1 MILSFHR
8 YRHGINLSISPR
20 CDFGA
25 RQPYARLGGNRIHEM
40 DLPFRD
46 ELALMPDL
54 RHRLRQLRWFRA
66 TFRGSAKVVSET
78 FGVRFEIDEAKLTRA
93 FLDWVEIM
101 EAQKRFAAIDRADF
115 IVFAAGLVLRELIRQ
130 APAREVSGLGG
141 LVESETNAGTVEIIR
156 FWPEGFLY
164 TNYCVSV
171 ISAIYEQEFG
181 SAPSI
186 DKCADDLR
194 TWWSYRENVTE
205 MPAYAVSFLD
215 RFLGAEPNWITPDRA
230 QSRQAMQRALG
241 SSRASDVLRQL

>member
-1 MILSFHR
+1 
-8 YRHGINLSISPR
+8 
-20 CDFGA
+20 
-25 RQPYARLGGNRIHEM
+25 M
-40 DLPFRD
+40 DLPFRH

-66 TFRGSAKVVSET
+66 TFRSSAKVVSET

-93 FLDWVEIM
+93 FLDWIEVM
-101 EAQKRFAAIDRADF
+101 EAQKRFADVDRADF

-130 APAREVSGLGG
+130 APAREVSGLK
-141 LVESETNAGTVEIIR
+141 EMIETDANAGTAEIVR

-164 TNYCVSV
+164 TNYCVS
-171 ISAIYEQEFG
+171 AILAVHEQEFG
-181 SAPSI
+181 TAPSI

-194 TWWSYRENVTE
+194 TWWSYRENATE
-205 MPAYAVSFLD
+205 IPAYAVAFLD

-241 SSRASDVLRQL
+241 SSPVSEALRQL

>member
-1 MILSFHR
+1 
-8 YRHGINLSISPR
+8 
-20 CDFGA
+20 
-25 RQPYARLGGNRIHEM
+25 M
-40 DLPFRD
+40 DLPFRH

-66 TFRGSAKVVSET
+66 TFRSSAKVVSET

-93 FLDWVEIM
+93 FLDWIDVM
-101 EAQKRFAAIDRADF
+101 EAQKRFAAVDRADF

-130 APAREVSGLGG
+130 APAQEVSGLT
-141 LVESETNAGTVEIIR
+141 EMIETEANAGTAEIVR

-164 TNYCVSV
+164 TNYCVS
-171 ISAIYEQEFG
+171 AILAVHEQEFG
-181 SAPSI
+181 TAPSI

-194 TWWSYRENVTE
+194 TWWSYRENATE
-205 MPAYAVSFLD
+205 MPAYAVAFLD

-241 SSRASDVLRQL
+241 STPVSEALRQL

>member
-1 MILSFHR
+1 
-8 YRHGINLSISPR
+8 
-20 CDFGA
+20 
-25 RQPYARLGGNRIHEM
+25 M
-40 DLPFRD
+40 DLPFRHQ
-46 ELALMPDL
+46 LALMPDL

-66 TFRGSAKVVSET
+66 TFRSSAKVVSET

-93 FLDWVEIM
+93 FLDWIEVM

-130 APAREVSGLGG
+130 APAREISGLT
-141 LVESETNAGTVEIIR
+141 EMIETKANAGTAEIVR

-164 TNYCVSV
+164 TNYCVS
-171 ISAIYEQEFG
+171 AILAVHEQEFG
-181 SAPSI
+181 TAPSI

-194 TWWSYRENVTE
+194 TWWSYRENATE
-205 MPAYAVSFLD
+205 MPAYAVAFLD

-241 SSRASDVLRQL
+241 STPVSEALRQL

>member
-1 MILSFHR
+1 
-8 YRHGINLSISPR
+8 
-20 CDFGA
+20 
-25 RQPYARLGGNRIHEM
+25 M
-40 DLPFRD
+40 DLPFRH

-66 TFRGSAKVVSET
+66 TFRSSAKVVSET

-93 FLDWVEIM
+93 FLDWIEVM
-101 EAQKRFAAIDRADF
+101 EAQKRFAAVDRADF

-130 APAREVSGLGG
+130 APAREVSGLG
-141 LVESETNAGTVEIIR
+141 EMIQTEANAGTAEIVR

-164 TNYCVSV
+164 TNYCVS
-171 ISAIYEQEFG
+171 AILAVHEQEFG
-181 SAPSI
+181 TAPGI

-194 TWWSYRENVTE
+194 TWWSYRENATE
-205 MPAYAVSFLD
+205 MPAYAVAFLD

-241 SSRASDVLRQL
+241 SSPVSEALRQL

>member
-1 MILSFHR
+1 
-8 YRHGINLSISPR
+8 
-20 CDFGA
+20 
-25 RQPYARLGGNRIHEM
+25 M
-40 DLPFRD
+40 DLPFRH

-66 TFRGSAKVVSET
+66 TFRSSAKVVSET

-93 FLDWVEIM
+93 FLDWIEVM
-101 EAQKRFAAIDRADF
+101 EAQKRFASVDRADF

-130 APAREVSGLGG
+130 APAREISGLT
-141 LVESETNAGTVEIIR
+141 EMTETEANAGTAEIVR

-164 TNYCVSV
+164 TNYCVS
-171 ISAIYEQEFG
+171 AILAVHEQEFG
-181 SAPSI
+181 TAPSI

-194 TWWSYRENVTE
+194 TWWSYRENATE
-205 MPAYAVSFLD
+205 MPAYAVAFLD

-241 SSRASDVLRQL
+241 SSPVSEALRQL

>member
-1 MILSFHR
+1 MSICMILSFHR
-8 YRHGINLSISPR
+8 YRHRINLSISPR

-66 TFRGSAKVVSET
+66 TFRGSAKVVSDT
-78 FGVRFEIDEAKLTRA
+78 FGVRFDIGGAKLTRA
-93 FLDWVEIM
+93 FLHWVEVM
-101 EAQKRFAAIDRADF
+101 EGQKPFAAIDRADF
-115 IVFAAGLVLRELIRQ
+115 IVFAAGLVLRELIKQ
-130 APAREVSGLGG
+130 APAREISGLTQ
-141 LVESETNAGTVEIIR
+141 LIETDQNAGTLDIIR

-186 DKCADDLR
+186 DKCADD
-194 TWWSYRENVTE
+194 
-205 MPAYAVSFLD
+205 
-215 RFLGAEPNWITPDRA
+215 
-230 QSRQAMQRALG
+230 
-241 SSRASDVLRQL
+241 

>member
-1 MILSFHR
+1 
-8 YRHGINLSISPR
+8 
-20 CDFGA
+20 
-25 RQPYARLGGNRIHEM
+25 M
-40 DLPFRD
+40 DLPFRH

-66 TFRGSAKVVSET
+66 TFRSSAKVVSET

-93 FLDWVEIM
+93 FLDWIEVM
-101 EAQKRFAAIDRADF
+101 EAQKRYAAIDRADF

-130 APAREVSGLGG
+130 APAREISGLT
-141 LVESETNAGTVEIIR
+141 EMIETEANAGTAEIVR

-164 TNYCVSV
+164 TNYCVS
-171 ISAIYEQEFG
+171 AILAVHEQEFG
-181 SAPSI
+181 TAPSI

-194 TWWSYRENVTE
+194 IWWSYRENATE
-205 MPAYAVSFLD
+205 MPAYAVAFLD

-241 SSRASDVLRQL
+241 SSPVSEALRQL

>member
-1 MILSFHR
+1 
-8 YRHGINLSISPR
+8 
-20 CDFGA
+20 
-25 RQPYARLGGNRIHEM
+25 M
-40 DLPFRD
+40 DLPFRH

-66 TFRGSAKVVSET
+66 TFRSSAKVVSET

-93 FLDWVEIM
+93 FLDWIEVM
-101 EAQKRFAAIDRADF
+101 EAQKRFAAVDRADF

-130 APAREVSGLGG
+130 APAREISGLTDMI
-141 LVESETNAGTVEIIR
+141 ESEANAGTAEIVR

-164 TNYCVSV
+164 TNYCVS
-171 ISAIYEQEFG
+171 AILAVHEQEFG
-181 SAPSI
+181 TAPSI

-194 TWWSYRENVTE
+194 TWWSYRENATE
-205 MPAYAVSFLD
+205 MPAYAVAFLD

-241 SSRASDVLRQL
+241 STPVSEALRQL